1 MKPGSPAPLGATLG
15 QKKKKLKPVHIG
27 KAVIKPNSD
36 SLWKRLPK
44 VNQCMDDILELFEVS
59 EERKKSSTTQNPPV
73 VEQQGAL
80 TGKEIMDIDIM
91 FKHMPR

>member
-1 MKPGSPAPLGATLG
+1 
-15 QKKKKLKPVHIG
+15 
-27 KAVIKPNSD
+27 
-36 SLWKRLPK
+36 
-44 VNQCMDDILELFEVS
+44 MDDILALFEVS

-91 FKHMPR
+91 FKHMPRWESLDIDIIIIIMDNIMDIMPR